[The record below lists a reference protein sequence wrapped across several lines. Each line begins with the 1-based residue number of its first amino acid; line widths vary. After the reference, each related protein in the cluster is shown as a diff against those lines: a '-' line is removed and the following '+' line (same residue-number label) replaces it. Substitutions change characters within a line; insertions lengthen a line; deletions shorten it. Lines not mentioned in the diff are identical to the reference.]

1 MAEPACV
8 ERRSPAPYG
17 TVSPAAERA
26 RKLAERMRTALTEAG
41 FVVERDFP
49 SLHGDITVS
58 DEPFVTLGRLTPAV
72 VELLSAALVGCS
84 TVAQASYIQ
93 ASAVIE
99 PCGDTRRLPAAV
111 ISLLSAVGA
120 RRARRLPGE
129 VPMRRGG
136 RQDGPIR
143 LSDGGSSSLTCCAGV
158 VADSLARESGSC
170 RHPRDHP

>member
-26 RKLAERMRTALTEAG
+26 RMLADRMRTALAEAG

-72 VELLSAALVGCS
+72 TELLSAALAGCS
-84 TVAQASYIQ
+84 IAAPAPHVQG
-93 ASAVIE
+93 SAVVE
-99 PCGDTRRLPAAV
+99 PCGDIGRLPPTM

-120 RRARRLPGE
+120 RRARRLSGE
-129 VPMRRGG
+129 VPVHRSGRR
-136 RQDGPIR
+136 DGPTR
-143 LSDGGSSSLTCCAGV
+143 LSGG
-158 VADSLARESGSC
+158 
-170 RHPRDHP
+170 